1 MRLPQGWFIDPTG
14 TMIPHPDPTHN
25 DTKHF
30 IRLKRNLYGCR
41 QAARNW
47 FSYLTKGLLAHG
59 FKQSNHEPCLYLR
72 EDCIMIVYTDDCL
85 IFAKENSTID
95 ALIKTLNETYLL
107 EDQGTVSDYLG
118 IRISKNASTKEIT
131 MTQPG
136 LIDSILQDLHLP
148 TGSHTKDTP
157 AMGILHPDRQGHPRE
172 DKWNYRSLI
181 GKLTYLAQNTRPDI
195 SFAVHQCARYS
206 NNPTALHEL
215 AVKRIGRYVLLT
227 RDKGVIMSPKQDF
240 RLDLYVDA
248 DFAGLWHRDYAE
260 LRECAL
266 SRTGYV
272 ITYCGCPVHWASKL
286 QSEIALST
294 TESEYIAFSMATRDL
309 LPL

>member
-1 MRLPQGWFIDPTG
+1 
-14 TMIPHPDPTHN
+14 
-25 DTKHF
+25 
-30 IRLKRNLYGCR
+30 
-41 QAARNW
+41 
-47 FSYLTKGLLAHG
+47 
-59 FKQSNHEPCLYLR
+59 
-72 EDCIMIVYTDDCL
+72 MIVYTDDCL

-157 AMGILHPDRQGHPRE
+157 AMGILHPDHQGHPRE